1 MAETRSFVP
10 RDEDDGSDRFY
21 WWVVQCP
28 LHTECSKKSWKHAGC
43 YSYAGA
49 DDALAK
55 LRSHLIG
62 SSLHCRSEQDA
73 DALLNDAELDCDIE
87 TAADREHYRLQVE
100 TATSHQVEADD
111 EHVGKGAK
119 GKGKENNGKEQG
131 QGGKGKGK
139 VPPAKKARGGDSDE
153 DNLTKLVDSVAR
165 LVDGL
170 TSAASSSSSA
180 AAPLAIVQRPQVLQV
195 QQQQQTVEIPIKSA
209 KILLE
214 SFSRAEEAI
223 ERAKESAEQVARA
236 ARQLDM
242 EASIIDRA
250 KQALKQIIR
259 EFGT

>member
-87 TAADREHYRLQVE
+87 TAAEREHYRLQVE
-100 TATSHQVEADD
+100 KKPRIKSRRTTNTL
-111 EHVGKGAK
+111 AK
-119 GKGKENNGKEQG
+119 EPRARARRTKARSNGKE
-131 QGGKGKGK
+131 
-139 VPPAKKARGGDSDE
+139 
-153 DNLTKLVDSVAR
+153 
-165 LVDGL
+165 
-170 TSAASSSSSA
+170 
-180 AAPLAIVQRPQVLQV
+180 
-195 QQQQQTVEIPIKSA
+195 
-209 KILLE
+209 
-214 SFSRAEEAI
+214 
-223 ERAKESAEQVARA
+223 ARA
-236 ARQLDM
+236 RARCRLPRKL
-242 EASIIDRA
+242 EAATAMR
-250 KQALKQIIR
+250 
-259 EFGT
+259 TT